1 MKVNLPKEKFFF
13 FKKGE
18 QLLKIAQS
26 TALSQNPKDWSVSV
40 LIVST
45 LILFA
50 TTIFLLFS
58 LFSFRNLPPQIP
70 LFYSKPWG
78 QDQLAAPAFLFIPLL
93 IALVFV
99 SINQVLSSW
108 LKNPFVAKLFLLGA
122 SLASLLAS
130 ITIIRILF
138 LANF

>member
-1 MKVNLPKEKFFF
+1 MKANTPQEKFFF

-18 QLLKIAQS
+18 HLLKFAQN
-26 TALSQNPKDWSVSV
+26 TALSQNPKDWSVSI

-50 TTIFLLFS
+50 TTLVL

-78 QDQLAAPAFLFIPLL
+78 QDQLVSPAFLFVPPLVSL
-93 IALVFV
+93 IFL
-99 SINQVLSSW
+99 SINQIISSW
-108 LKNPFVAKLFLLGA
+108 LKNPFVANLLILGA
-122 SLASLLAS
+122 SLPSLLAS
-130 ITIIRILF
+130 ITIIRILI
-138 LANF
+138 LVNF